1 MEPAAGIPKELV
13 DLGMAFTDGEGLH
26 PTAIPSLRIV
36 RSDGRTLPTHRM
48 YDPSLCL
55 VIQGEKE
62 ASVGNQ
68 AYRFGAGEYL
78 MLSVDL
84 PVTGR
89 VTQASPEHPFL
100 CLVLTLEP
108 ATVYGIVKE
117 LRQPEPSG
125 PEAKKGIYLDRAD
138 PDLADAMLRLLRCL
152 KRESD
157 TAVLAPFILGEITY
171 RLLGSP
177 HGFMVRQLGVAG
189 SRTLRIAKAVDWIRS
204 HYDQPLR
211 MEHLAKLASMSQ
223 SAFFQHFKQVTTMS
237 PLRYQK
243 ELRLQE
249 AKRLLNT
256 ELTDAATAAF
266 RVGYESPS
274 QFSREYARM
283 FGLPPITDLKRQRGA
298 GSMAGAAR

>member
-1 MEPAAGIPKELV
+1 MDPAAVIPKELV
-13 DLGMAFTDGEGLH
+13 DLSLAFTDGEGQH
-26 PTAIPSLRIV
+26 PTAIRNLQIV
-36 RSDGRTLPTHRM
+36 RSDGRTAPAHRM

-55 VIQGEKE
+55 VVQGEKE
-62 ASVGNQ
+62 ASVGSQ

-89 VTQASPEHPFL
+89 VTQASPGQPFL
-100 CLVLTLEP
+100 CLVLALEP

-117 LRQPEPSG
+117 LHQPEPAG
-125 PEAKKGIYLDRAD
+125 PEAKRGIYQDRVD

-152 KRESD
+152 KCESD

-223 SAFFQHFKQVTTMS
+223 SAFFQHFKQVTTLS

-249 AKRLLNT
+249 ARRLLST
-256 ELTDAATAAF
+256 ELADAATAAF

-283 FGLPPITDLKRQRGA
+283 FGLPPISDLKHQRNEA
-298 GSMAGAAR
+298 SRP